1 MPCIDS
7 TSTTNPL
14 PVSSAVSMFPGF
26 SAVHH
31 KIGRPMDIALEAES
45 LAFIIPV
52 NASAELI
59 YSVDTGTER
68 RELLKPNSIL
78 IAGVA
83 PIRWKA
89 TTAPVDLLELRL
101 SAEVQSRID
110 HAGWI
115 GADPVHIVEDELF
128 HRIAVLLLP
137 STAEGGCRNGCV
149 FADNLAATV
158 IAHVD
163 RNYGASSERA
173 VDDSGDR
180 LPASVL
186 RQIHDAI
193 ESRLSEPLRVRDLAD
208 LARVSEFHFLRAFKR
223 STGMPP
229 HQYVTGRR
237 IDRAKTLL
245 STTDLSVAEIAWR
258 VGFSNTSH
266 FNAQFRK
273 HTGATPG
280 AWRDQGAAA
289 SSFKTA

>member
-1 MPCIDS
+1 MDL
-7 TSTTNPL
+7 TSTPNAS
-14 PVSSAVSMFPGF
+14 PVSSAVSIFPGF
-26 SAVHH
+26 SAVRHQ
-31 KIGRPMDIALEAES
+31 IGRAMDVALKAEP

-52 NASAELI
+52 NASAEVI
-59 YSVDTGTER
+59 YSVDPGHER
-68 RELLKPNSIL
+68 REIL
-78 IAGVA
+78 A
-83 PIRWKA
+83 PDSVLVSGLSAIRWRV
-89 TTAPVDLLELRL
+89 TTGPMDLLELRF
-101 SAEVQSRID
+101 SAEFRSRID

-115 GADPVHIVEDELF
+115 AAAPVHIVEDELF

-137 STAEGGCRNGCV
+137 STAESGCRNGCV
-149 FADNLAATV
+149 FAGNLAATV

-163 RNYGASSERA
+163 RNYGAGSERA
-173 VDDSGDR
+173 VANSADR

-193 ESRLSEPLRVRDLAD
+193 ESRLSEQLRVRDLAG
-208 LARVSEFHFLRAFKR
+208 LACLSEFHFLRAFKR

-229 HQYVTGRR
+229 HQYVTARR
-237 IDRAKTLL
+237 IERAKTLL

-280 AWRDQGAAA
+280 AWRDRGATA